1 MPRLSRTL
9 NRAARPA
16 IALVLVFAQAVAA
29 FGFPLIQTRQTV
41 KACGCVVPCGASTEN
56 CCCAKGIPA
65 PEPVAVK
72 PAGCAKC
79 RDRETAKLPLE
90 STVAPSE
97 TPTVRWVAAWKAR
110 QCRGDSPMGLL
121 AELPA
126 VPPVMGTK
134 PHTATIASGF
144 LTISDSTLASH
155 FTLPLEPPPR
165 CA

>member
-56 CCCAKGIPA
+56 CCCAKALPA
-65 PEPVAVK
+65 PQPVVVK

-79 RDRETAKLPLE
+79 RNREVPKPPLE
-90 STVAPSE
+90 STAVSSERPS
-97 TPTVRWVAAWKAR
+97 VKWVAGWQAR
-110 QCRGDSPMGLL
+110 QCRGESLMGQL

-126 VPPVMGTK
+126 LPPSVVAK
-134 PHTATIASGF
+134 PVAAPLASDM
-144 LTISDSTLASH
+144 LTITDSTLSSH